1 MGASGAA
8 GGLAKWTS
16 PLLGHASLT
25 RGEVVRTLAGVME
38 LRFLDRYAEI
48 ARTQNRLP
56 HCEQPG
62 ATYFLTYR
70 LADAIP
76 RERLDAWG
84 EQREA
89 WLRFHPEPW
98 TPEQEREYHERF
110 SGAIERWLDAGEG
123 ACVLRRPDCARIV
136 GDALAHFDGDRCWQH
151 AWVVMPNHVHVLF
164 SVPPGGAFQSL
175 VQSWKNFTA
184 REINALLGL
193 RGTLW
198 QKDYF
203 DRLVRDEAHFGKCAR
218 YIRRN
223 PEKGRLSAGEY
234 LLWESAWVKE
244 MLDAAGLRSNGVGCR
259 RVF

>member
-1 MGASGAA
+1 
-8 GGLAKWTS
+8 
-16 PLLGHASLT
+16 
-25 RGEVVRTLAGVME
+25 ME
-38 LRFLDRYAEI
+38 LRFLDRYAET

-56 HCEQPG
+56 HWEQPG

-76 RERLDAWG
+76 RARLDAWS

-110 SGAIERWLDAGEG
+110 SGAMERWLDAGEG

-136 GDALAHFDGDRCWQH
+136 GDALVHSDGDRCWQH
-151 AWVVMPNHVHVLF
+151 AWVVMPNHVHAVF
-164 SVPPGGAFQSL
+164 SVPPGGALESL

-184 REINALLGL
+184 RQINALLGR
-193 RGTLW
+193 RGALW

-203 DRLVRDEAHFGKCAR
+203 DRLVRDEAHFGNCAR

-234 LLWESAWVKE
+234 LRWESAWVKE
-244 MLDAAGLRSNGVGCR
+244 MLDAA
-259 RVF
+259 